1 MNRVCH
7 VSLTIGEERLSVL
20 LPTCVNLFNCHTSC
34 LQTLTDNKPRVP
46 CVTDDWRG
54 ETIRAINQLCKSH
67 QLTHP
72 TLTDNRP
79 RVPCVTDDWRGET
92 IRAITHLCK
101 SLQLRTS
108 CLQTLTDNRPRVPC
122 VTDDWRGETIRAITH
137 LCKSLQLSHILSAD
151 PD

>member
-20 LPTCVNLFNCHTSC
+20 LPNC
-34 LQTLTDNKPRVP
+34 
-46 CVTDDWRG
+46 
-54 ETIRAINQLCKSH
+54 
-67 QLTHP
+67 

-79 RVPCVTDDWRGET
+79 RVPC
-92 IRAITHLCK
+92 A
-101 SLQLRTS
+101 
-108 CLQTLTDNRPRVPC
+108 
-122 VTDDWRGETIRAITH
+122 TDDWRGETIRAITH